1 MKEVESALPQKKE
14 INYVRALDKEGN
26 PILINKEDLAQVV
39 GELIPVVTPEKDG
52 LSNSKFATTKIKSE
66 GKRSVLL
73 YRSSSS
79 QWAPFAI
86 RVSCISTGEPLSDF
100 CVYIAG
106 NTMELQDSTK
116 VYVKYL
122 YGQPNSDTY
131 LKMKYETDH
140 RISIYLTSDKSL
152 GDRTIVRE
160 LIVRDSMYD
169 MATQDDEITGLA
181 DCTIVQ

>member
-1 MKEVESALPQKKE
+1 M
-14 INYVRALDKEGN
+14 
-26 PILINKEDLAQVV
+26 
-39 GELIPVVTPEKDG
+39 PVVTPEKDG

-122 YGQPNSDTY
+122 YGQPNSDT
-131 LKMKYETDH
+131 
-140 RISIYLTSDKSL
+140 
-152 GDRTIVRE
+152 
-160 LIVRDSMYD
+160 
-169 MATQDDEITGLA
+169 
-181 DCTIVQ
+181 

>member
-1 MKEVESALPQKKE
+1 M
-14 INYVRALDKEGN
+14 
-26 PILINKEDLAQVV
+26 
-39 GELIPVVTPEKDG
+39 PVVTPEKDG

-140 RISIYLTSDKSL
+140 RISIYFCRIL
-152 GDRTIVRE
+152 
-160 LIVRDSMYD
+160 
-169 MATQDDEITGLA
+169 
-181 DCTIVQ
+181 

>member
-14 INYVRALDKEGN
+14 INYVRALDKDRN

-131 LKMKYETDH
+131 LKMKYESDH
-140 RISIYLTSDKSL
+140 RISIYLTSDNSL